1 MNEITLITPPDKLF
15 NKTRSILLLYPS
27 TDTKKECQQILQ
39 KSDSQ
44 LNLYL
49 YDINTE
55 DHYYDWLLDIHR
67 TVDLCFIDIDNLP
80 LEIKSIESFL
90 ISFPN
95 TYYKTNGENI
105 LYNKISLNRL
115 YSLNDIANKI
125 GGLFEV
131 S

>member
-15 NKTRSILLLYPS
+15 NKACSILLVYPS
-27 TDTKKECQQILQ
+27 DNTKTECQQILKQ
-39 KSDSQ
+39 SNLH

-67 TVDLCFIDIDNLP
+67 IVDLCFIDIDNLP

-115 YSLNDIANKI
+115 YSLNDIASKV
-125 GGLFEV
+125 GGLFEI

>member
-1 MNEITLITPPDKLF
+1 MNEITLITPPDKIF
-15 NKTRSILLLYPS
+15 NKTCSILLLYPS
-27 TDTKKECQQILQ
+27 NDTKKECQQILK
-39 KSDSQ
+39 KSNLH

-125 GGLFEV
+125 GGLFEI